1 MASFSLAF
9 HGFMRV
15 GEITVDCKNKQM
27 HTEKFENIKLCD
39 ARLEVLLTSSKTD
52 QFGSGTTIVISK
64 QKNKNVCP
72 VQIMAN
78 FIKVRPPYL
87 GPLFCHFDGSPLQ
100 DTGHATVWIVGSSI
114 IKHAFGEAR
123 GRPGGV
129 NLGLQRMGVNIWW
142 QGKCGGKVL
151 DMKQQIRTMLKY
163 EDPPTILVLHIGGN
177 DIGEKSSKTLC
188 ELIRKQFSWMRQLM
202 LDTVFVWSQIIPR
215 SSWRYSDNINAMEK
229 CRMRVNTSIASFL
242 TKTDGCY
249 LRYPDIKANELFLMK
264 DGVHLTSLGNNIFLN
279 TLQGGLEMII
289 RNLGINLTFP
299 DFQRSISTILYNSS
313 TKYINYTIQQFNEV
327 YQLYYT
333 TVQRSISTILYNS
346 STKYINYTIQQFNE
360 EYHINYTTDQR
371 SNQLYYTTDQRSNQ
385 LYYTTDQRSNQL
397 YYTTDQRS
405 NQLYYTTDQRSNQ
418 LYYTTVQ
425 RSNQLNYT
433 TDQRSNQLYYTTD
446 QRSNQLY
453 YTTDQRSNQLYYT
466 TDQRSNQLYYTTDQR
481 SNQLYYTTDQR
492 SNQLYNRSTK

>member
-1 MASFSLAF
+1 MDIFVKFRENHGFSDVWPIPLDDLTSFIVYMFRKKLSHSTVSGYISGLSYFNKINNLEDNTQKFVVRKLIEGIKRLGGPNQKDTRLPITRDILEKLLRSLAVICKNGYETKLFMASFSLAF

-27 HTEKFENIKLCD
+27 HTVKFENIKLCD

-87 GPLFCHFDGSPLQ
+87 GPLFCHFDGSPLTRYQ
-100 DTGHATVWIVGSSI
+100 FSALLKRSLSVIGIENNGFKSHSFRIGMATTCALEGHATVWIVGSSI

-299 DFQRSISTILYNSS
+299 DC
-313 TKYINYTIQQFNEV
+313 K
-327 YQLYYT
+327 
-333 TVQRSISTILYNS
+333 
-346 STKYINYTIQQFNE
+346 
-360 EYHINYTTDQR
+360 
-371 SNQLYYTTDQRSNQ
+371 
-385 LYYTTDQRSNQL
+385 
-397 YYTTDQRS
+397 
-405 NQLYYTTDQRSNQ
+405 
-418 LYYTTVQ
+418 
-425 RSNQLNYT
+425 
-433 TDQRSNQLYYTTD
+433 
-446 QRSNQLY
+446 
-453 YTTDQRSNQLYYT
+453 
-466 TDQRSNQLYYTTDQR
+466 
-481 SNQLYYTTDQR
+481 
-492 SNQLYNRSTK
+492 

>member
-1 MASFSLAF
+1 MQTVLQQQHPTRIPVDDFRTEMNHLLINSLAPSTQKAYLHSMDIFVKFRENHGFSDVWPIPLDDLTSFIVYMFRKKLSHSTVSGYISGLSYFNKINNLEDNTQKFVVRKLIEGIKRLGGPNQKDTRLPITRDILEKLLRSLAVICKNGYETKLFMASFSLAF

-15 GEITVDCKNKQM
+15 
-27 HTEKFENIKLCD
+27 
-39 ARLEVLLTSSKTD
+39 
-52 QFGSGTTIVISK
+52 
-64 QKNKNVCP
+64 
-72 VQIMAN
+72 
-78 FIKVRPPYL
+78 
-87 GPLFCHFDGSPLQ
+87 
-100 DTGHATVWIVGSSI
+100 GHATVWIVGSSI

-299 DFQRSISTILYNSS
+299 DC
-313 TKYINYTIQQFNEV
+313 K
-327 YQLYYT
+327 
-333 TVQRSISTILYNS
+333 
-346 STKYINYTIQQFNE
+346 
-360 EYHINYTTDQR
+360 
-371 SNQLYYTTDQRSNQ
+371 
-385 LYYTTDQRSNQL
+385 
-397 YYTTDQRS
+397 
-405 NQLYYTTDQRSNQ
+405 
-418 LYYTTVQ
+418 
-425 RSNQLNYT
+425 
-433 TDQRSNQLYYTTD
+433 
-446 QRSNQLY
+446 
-453 YTTDQRSNQLYYT
+453 
-466 TDQRSNQLYYTTDQR
+466 
-481 SNQLYYTTDQR
+481 
-492 SNQLYNRSTK
+492 